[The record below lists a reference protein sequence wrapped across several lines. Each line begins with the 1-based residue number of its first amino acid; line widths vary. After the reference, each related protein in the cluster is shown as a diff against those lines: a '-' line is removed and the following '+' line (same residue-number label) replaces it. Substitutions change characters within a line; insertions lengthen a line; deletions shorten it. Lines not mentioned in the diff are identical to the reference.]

1 MVATP
6 MNESWVPMHNDAIF
20 YSVHMRLVNEIPG
33 ESEAQGVELI
43 ALPEG
48 PGEPRRSHFEH
59 WEALSH
65 CLSAVASSFHLKAI
79 YRTLHAGL
87 TAPLI
92 DRATGSHQIFSLSQL
107 QDLGL
112 AN

>member
-1 MVATP
+1 
-6 MNESWVPMHNDAIF
+6 MNESQVPMHNDAIF
-20 YSVHMRLVNEIPG
+20 YSVHMRLMNEVPG
-33 ESEAQGVELI
+33 EPGFELI

-92 DRATGSHQIFSLSQL
+92 DRTTGSRQIFSLSQL

>member
-1 MVATP
+1 MHSDAT
-6 MNESWVPMHNDAIF
+6 F
-20 YSVHMRLVNEIPG
+20 YSVHLRLVNSQPG
-33 ESEAQGVELI
+33 EPEARGVELL

-48 PGEPRRSHFEH
+48 PGEPHRCHFEH

-65 CLSAVASSFHLKAI
+65 CLSAVASSFHLKAM

-87 TAPLI
+87 TAPII
-92 DRATGSHQIFSLSQL
+92 DRATGSRQIFSLTQL

>member
-1 MVATP
+1 
-6 MNESWVPMHNDAIF
+6 MHSDTTF
-20 YSVHMRLVNEIPG
+20 YSVQLRLVNGQPG
-33 ESEAQGVELI
+33 KPEVWGVELL

-48 PGEPRRSHFEH
+48 PGEPRLSHFEH

-65 CLSAVASSFHLKAI
+65 CLSAVASSFHLKAM
-79 YRTLHAGL
+79 YRTLCAGL
-87 TAPLI
+87 TAPVI
-92 DRATGSHQIFSLSQL
+92 DRATGSRQIFSLSQL

>member
-1 MVATP
+1 MQ
-6 MNESWVPMHNDAIF
+6 NDATF
-20 YSVHMRLVNEIPG
+20 YSVQLRLVTSVPG
-33 ESEAQGVELI
+33 EPDARGVELL

-65 CLSAVASSFHLKAI
+65 CLSTVASSFHLKAM

-87 TAPLI
+87 TASLI
-92 DRATGSHQIFSLSQL
+92 DRSTGSRKIFSLSQL

>member
-1 MVATP
+1 
-6 MNESWVPMHNDAIF
+6 MNESQVPMHNDAIF
-20 YSVHMRLVNEIPG
+20 YSVHMRLVSDVPG
-33 ESEAQGVELI
+33 EAETRGVELI

-92 DRATGSHQIFSLSQL
+92 DRTTGSRQIFSLSQL

>member
-1 MVATP
+1 MQSDVT
-6 MNESWVPMHNDAIF
+6 F
-20 YSVHMRLVNEIPG
+20 YSVHLRLVNGQPG
-33 ESEAQGVELI
+33 EPEAQGVELL

-65 CLSAVASSFHLKAI
+65 CLSAVASSFHLKAM

-87 TAPLI
+87 TAPII
-92 DRATGSHQIFSLSQL
+92 DRATGTRQIFSLSQL